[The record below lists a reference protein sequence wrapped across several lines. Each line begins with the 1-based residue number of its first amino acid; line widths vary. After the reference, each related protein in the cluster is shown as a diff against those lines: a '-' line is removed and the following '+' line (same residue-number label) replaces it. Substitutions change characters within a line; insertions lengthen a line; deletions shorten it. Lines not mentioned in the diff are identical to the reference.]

1 MPPPSEPGVAPG
13 PLRVLHL
20 VGTESDHGGVLTVL
34 RNVQEVTRER
44 GWRHAVWVRPGYV
57 ERRSPALDYR
67 RGRHLLDEAS
77 SHLRLT
83 WHAVRAWPELR
94 RLLRSEPFDV
104 VHGHSRGAFWLNV
117 WLARLARRP
126 TVFTSHARGARA
138 GLYRWAARQ
147 PRLNLVLISQEMA
160 EHYRLIPSPPKISLI
175 PSGCA
180 QRFFELPLA
189 VGSRRANPARRL
201 RFVGLGNLVR
211 WKGWELALRALARL
225 PENLRAQCEFQ
236 LWGPVPDDPDSRRFA
251 EELTA
256 LVVAGG
262 LQDVVI
268 LCGPTSRVPEVLHEA
283 DWLLHPT
290 TNEPAGV
297 ALVEAIALGV
307 PALVSASG
315 GPRDT
320 VTPGLNGRHFRPDDV
335 DDLTAQLA
343 AIIRGE
349 VRLPLPAALRESVR
363 SRSALAMA
371 EQLAPVYAACTVPA
385 R

>member
-1 MPPPSEPGVAPG
+1 MPLPSEPGGGAR

-20 VGTESDHGGVLTVL
+20 VGGESDHGGILTVL
-34 RNVQEVTRER
+34 RNVQAVTGQR
-44 GWRHAVWVRPGYV
+44 GWRHTVWVREGYV

-67 RGRHLLDEAS
+67 RCRHLLDEAS

-83 WHAVRAWPELR
+83 WHAARAWPELR
-94 RLLRSEPFDV
+94 RLLRTEPFDV

-126 TVFTSHARGARA
+126 TVFTSHARGTRA

-147 PRLNLVLISQEMA
+147 PRMHLVLISPEMA
-160 EHYRLIPSPPKISLI
+160 EHYRLVPAPPKISLI

-189 VGSRRANPARRL
+189 TGSRRADPARRL
-201 RFVGLGNLVR
+201 RFVGLGNVVR
-211 WKGWELALRALARL
+211 WKGWDLALRALARL
-225 PENLRAQCEFQ
+225 PESLRSQCEFQ
-236 LWGPVPDDPDSRRFA
+236 LWGPVPDDPDARRFA
-251 EELTA
+251 AELAA
-256 LVVAGG
+256 LIVSGG
-262 LQDVVI
+262 LQDVVS
-268 LCGPTSRVPEVLHEA
+268 LCGPTAHVTGVLQGA

-335 DDLTAQLA
+335 ADLATQLA

-349 VRLPLPAALRESVR
+349 VRLPAAAELRESVR